1 MKKITFTLLLASSLF
16 LTACNSKK
24 QETVSDS
31 SSSLATS
38 SSTEKSS
45 STSTSEIVSS
55 SSSVV
60 IEEQSTQ
67 NEVSQSNSPTSE
79 LSEEQALQRI
89 LETNPDVN
97 NDDISFMLFEMID
110 NDFLFEAK
118 SKSIEKQGGSGTV
131 GFYRVTPQ
139 GAVTLTDSTGN
150 PL

>member
-1 MKKITFTLLLASSLF
+1 M
-16 LTACNSKK
+16 
-24 QETVSDS
+24 
-31 SSSLATS
+31 
-38 SSTEKSS
+38 
-45 STSTSEIVSS
+45 
-55 SSSVV
+55 
-60 IEEQSTQ
+60 
-67 NEVSQSNSPTSE
+67 
-79 LSEEQALQRI
+79 QRI